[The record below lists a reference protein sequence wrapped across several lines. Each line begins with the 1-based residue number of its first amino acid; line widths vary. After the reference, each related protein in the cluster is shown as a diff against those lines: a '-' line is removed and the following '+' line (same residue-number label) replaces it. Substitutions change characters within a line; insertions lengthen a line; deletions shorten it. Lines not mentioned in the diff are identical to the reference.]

1 MPGAFCEEQPAL
13 ESDPGVLRTY
23 ESNLFCVPPTS
34 PPKLGILWLT
44 ECIFFFLGWG
54 VSRVWHS
61 NWGKYHPH
69 KGPEVSS
76 VQYQLYMILTFL
88 KALPLPQPKSGGKSH
103 RIGPRGP
110 RESQVLNH
118 RRQRSY
124 NAFPLAT
131 IHSRSQKPVAHSY
144 PKVRGHCSREDGRLK
159 ACDMLGQWS
168 AWTWQQLLRP

>member
-1 MPGAFCEEQPAL
+1 MCPL
-13 ESDPGVLRTY
+13 
-23 ESNLFCVPPTS
+23 PPQTQAGHS
-34 PPKLGILWLT
+34 LAYRVHL
-44 ECIFFFLGWG
+44 FFFWGGGCLGCG
-54 VSRVWHS
+54 TLTGASTIHTKGQRYPRS
-61 NWGKYHPH
+61 NTNSM
-69 KGPEVSS
+69 V
-76 VQYQLYMILTFL
+76 LTVL

-103 RIGPRGP
+103 QIGPRGP

-118 RRQRSY
+118 RRQLSY